1 MMPSVY
7 GCSAQQSSTPPPPAP
22 SIAIS
27 SVTFTTQSYGT
38 TLAATPTGI
47 PVNDKIT
54 TILNAGNS
62 FTVPTDGLAQ
72 YYSNSNTSQQ
82 VFHTME
88 VAYTATNW
96 VEADLPTNGN
106 CQFVFQTLL
115 NESFNNSQLNT
126 WPLEGFVQGTF
137 LPDSAKINGV
147 RITTTPE
154 LNRSDVFLLSPILG
168 EEGFDLLNRVQYLT
182 NGVVRGQNDT
192 RLLNNI
198 VFAAQNLS
206 ASSSFDLVISVL
218 LADGSYVTSPAQEIT
233 IPSGAVKT
241 NLVGGI
247 GINSFTTTT
256 EAYGIQITGGGP
268 PPEYPITAI
277 TIPSQIFVSA
287 LNTANGFTTP
297 ETATNVGMAQGYN
310 SPDPTEQVLHSYV
323 INIDTSALTLSDY
336 PATELIVEYLFSW
349 DADATNINPEEAGI
363 LWSGE
368 LGQPTGSTNVGSI
381 FTTSG
386 GVELDSINTNT
397 IIPFASVDLPI
408 EGDSNRDYNSSWKA
422 YSVVAGE
429 PVVAPYTVNLKVRIQ
444 KTDGSY
450 SESAEVPLN
459 ITANGVLPTIIV

>member
-27 SVTFTTQSYGT
+27 AVTFTTQSYGT

-54 TILNAGNS
+54 TILNTGNS
-62 FTVPTDGLAQ
+62 FTVPPDGLAQ

-82 VFHTME
+82 VFHMME
-88 VAYTATNW
+88 VAYTTTNW
-96 VEADLPTNGN
+96 AEEDLPPDGN
-106 CQFVFQTLL
+106 CQFEFQTLL
-115 NESFNNSQLNT
+115 NDSFNNSQLNT

-154 LNRSDVFLLSPILG
+154 LNRSEVFLLSPILG
-168 EEGFDLLNRVQYLT
+168 EEAFPLVNDVQYLT
-182 NGVVRGQNDT
+182 NGVVRGSNSTD
-192 RLLNNI
+192 RLNKI

-218 LADGSYVTSPAQEIT
+218 LDDGSYVTSPAQTIT

-277 TIPSQIFVSA
+277 TIPAQILVSA

-297 ETATNVGMAQGYN
+297 ETASNVGMAQGY
-310 SPDPTEQVLHSYV
+310 SDPT
-323 INIDTSALTLSDY
+323 D
-336 PATELIVEYLFSW
+336 PAE
-349 DADATNINPEEAGI
+349 
-363 LWSGE
+363 
-368 LGQPTGSTNVGSI
+368 
-381 FTTSG
+381 
-386 GVELDSINTNT
+386 
-397 IIPFASVDLPI
+397 
-408 EGDSNRDYNSSWKA
+408 
-422 YSVVAGE
+422 
-429 PVVAPYTVNLKVRIQ
+429 
-444 KTDGSY
+444 
-450 SESAEVPLN
+450 
-459 ITANGVLPTIIV
+459 